1 MMKVKKTAA
10 CAASV
15 AEIEPEKKK
24 KVTCDMNV
32 IAESKFT
39 VGVGR
44 GQPRAQKKVVSATDS
59 NSSCVPLRAR
69 AISLDAAC

>member
-24 KVTCDMNV
+24 KVTFDMNV
-32 IAESKFT
+32 IDESKFT
-39 VGVGR
+39 VVVGR
-44 GQPRAQKKVVSATDS
+44 GQPRAQKKMVSA
-59 NSSCVPLRAR
+59 NSCKPLRAR